1 MKSRNPVWHFFAG
14 VEGGGGKGKGG
25 KFVLFG
31 AKLVW
36 LQKKPFDLIENLDKL
51 MFTHSPFRLIKLPN
65 SRLLEEQQFFVYSH
79 IIVIIFSQNSYHF
92 LSKMS
97 ALNKTESQIWR
108 QYMNL
113 SLHSLSLSPNR
124 HYDHVL
130 FFRPSLWVLMRYSFD
145 TWKESFRVC

>member
-1 MKSRNPVWHFFAG
+1 MLIFPFIEDRFVFFNWRSLSARG
-14 VEGGGGKGKGG
+14 VTIISARLIFSSCRES
-25 KFVLFG
+25 LSI
-31 AKLVW
+31 
-36 LQKKPFDLIENLDKL
+36 LIENLHKH
-51 MFTHSPFRLIKLPN
+51 MFTNNPFRLIRLPN
-65 SRLLEEQQFFVYSH
+65 NRLLEEQQFFVYSH
-79 IIVIIFSQNSYHF
+79 IFLIIFLKTLKIF

-130 FFRPSLWVLMRYSFD
+130 FSRLSLWVMMRYKFD
-145 TWKESFRVC
+145 TWKGSFRVC